1 MNLRFS
7 SNGAAKESK
16 AAPPKGGKGHSKKSP
31 DADEEEDSDSSDEA
45 LVDAS
50 VAKRLAE
57 QRKQEQLA
65 RRQKQIDEAKA
76 AASVENLRSPICCIL
91 GHVDTGKTKLL
102 DKIRQ
107 TNVQEGEA
115 GGITQQIGATYFPMD
130 AIKQKTAVVN
140 KVCPCFLGRG
150 KTGLTSSGWQNGIQS
165 ARSIGY

>member
-1 MNLRFS
+1 MRFS
-7 SNGAAKESK
+7 ANGAAKESK
-16 AAPPKGGKGHSKKSP
+16 AAPPKGGKGPSKKSP
-31 DADEEEDSDSSDEA
+31 DADEEEDSDSDDT

-57 QRKQEQLA
+57 QRKQEQHA

-140 KVCPCFLGRG
+140 KVYTCFLEKG
-150 KTGLTSSGWQNGIQS
+150 KTGLTFSGWQNGIQS
-165 ARSIGY
+165 ARPFGY